1 MKLKIITMVLM
12 LLLLIPIAAAAPDDN
27 VPEWEI
33 TSISAPSAAAI
44 DSEGTLF
51 VLTEDG
57 DLYRISD
64 GSIEDSVS
72 GTSSYDCDNTNLF
85 LSPDD
90 SQIYFYDDMFSIYAY
105 NTDDLSQEWNYN
117 TMYDGGMFG
126 SSYGNIVVDSYGY
139 IYVELS
145 MSGSTVILK
154 LDSEGNLIDESNGN
168 EILTGAPGA
177 LTADGSEICYPES
190 DDGGIAHYD
199 TSDLSY
205 SSTDSEFPAIES
217 YNSIIPISLFD
228 GEHAMSDDIGA
239 IQHGAASAYGQAQ
252 SMQYDS
258 SGNLIFMDYDPTY
271 TYSVIRSYSDIE
283 GTPTENWVYS
293 MEDLYPN
300 LYFDSSSFFLGSDNR
315 LYMMPKGT
323 SGNTGLFC
331 LDLSDGALDWAY
343 DLDDD
348 VSATQSNNG
357 VVIGDGFVVIA
368 YDGGVLR
375 FDISGQPLYCRTGAY
390 DGDYGL
396 SATFSQYQDGNYGHS
411 MNFFYVTPDNSGSIV
426 VNDNDG
432 TGGFVADQG
441 FRTLTGNVDGSGDY
455 YLTIQGG
462 IEEGCEIILTAS
474 NYDYY
479 DAVVLVFDESLMEDL
494 GYQVYVEDTEH
505 EQFIATDGDYTLVLN
520 EFSEATTV
528 ELVAVTGG
536 GSSSASESTTESG
549 DSSSDSGTDSIT
561 RVEIT
566 EEFTEF
572 IESSNDLP
580 TTSTT
585 TATTIIAN
593 PVNWLV
599 IIGAYLGA
607 YIVISFSNTDVFS
620 SLSATA
626 LYGTVGWILPLLV
639 LMIGVNPFLFNYWL
653 NSGSVLLGVLEF
665 MIAGGILGIFS
676 FILTGDTNGKKAN

>member
-1 MKLKIITMVLM
+1 MKLEIITMVLM
-12 LLLLIPIAAAAPDDN
+12 LLLFANIAAAAPDDN

-33 TSISAPSAAAI
+33 TSINAPSATAI

-72 GTSSYDCDNTNLF
+72 GVSSYDCSNTNLF

-90 SQIYFYDDMFSIYAY
+90 DLLYFYDDMFSIYAY
-105 NTDDLSQEWNYN
+105 NADTLTEEWTYN
-117 TMYDGGMFG
+117 AMYDNGIFS
-126 SSYGNIVVDSYGY
+126 SSYGTILVDSYGY
-139 IYVELS
+139 VYVELS
-145 MSGSTVILK
+145 MSGSTVIYK
-154 LDSEGNLIDESNGN
+154 FDDEGNLIDSSDGN

-177 LTADGSEICYPES
+177 ISADGSEICYPES
-190 DDGGIAHYD
+190 DNGGVAHYD

-205 SSTDSEFPAIES
+205 DSVNSEFPDIS
-217 YNSIIPISLFD
+217 CFNNIIPISLFD
-228 GEHAMSDDIGA
+228 GEVAMNDDVSSIMSGW
-239 IQHGAASAYGQAQ
+239 ASNYGQAQ
-252 SMQYDS
+252 SLQLDANDNLIFVDYDS
-258 SGNLIFMDYDPTY
+258 SGTY
-271 TYSVIRSYSDIE
+271 AILRSYSDYDSS
-283 GTPTENWVYS
+283 PTENWEYDIG
-293 MEDLYPN
+293 EDFPGVSFSY
-300 LYFDSSSFFLGSDNR
+300 SSFFLASDNR
-315 LYMMPKGT
+315 LYIMASQGASGDGT
-323 SGNTGLFC
+323 LVC
-331 LDLSDGALDWAY
+331 VDLSGGTLAWSY
-343 DLDDD
+343 EFDDAASTSQ
-348 VSATQSNNG
+348 VNNG
-357 VVIGDGFVVIA
+357 LCVADGSIIVA
-368 YDGGVLR
+368 YDGGILK

-396 SATFSQYQDGNYGHS
+396 SATYSQYQDGDYSHS
-411 MNFFYVTPDNSGSIV
+411 LDFYYLTP
-426 VNDNDG
+426 DG
-432 TGGFVADQG
+432 TGSVLVQDDDNTGGFCADKG
-441 FRTLTGNVDGSGDY
+441 FITLSGNTDASGDY
-455 YLTIQGG
+455 YIDIQGD
-462 IEEGCEIILTAS
+462 IEEGCEIILTS
-474 NYDYY
+474 TNYDYY
-479 DAVVLVFDESLMEDL
+479 ESVVLVFDEALMEDL
-494 GYQVYVEDTEH
+494 GYQVYVEDEEY
-505 EQFIATDGDYTLVLN
+505 EQFIAGDGDYLLTID
-520 EFSEATTV
+520 EFSEATTI

-626 LYGTVGWILPLLV
+626 LYGTVGWILPLVVLLV
-639 LMIGVNPFLFNYWL
+639 GYNPFLFNYWL

-665 MIAGGILGIFS
+665 MITGGIVGIFN
-676 FILTGDTNGKKAN
+676 FVTTGDTNE